1 MKSGKRNL
9 ITDVEGLRVGNAQSQ
24 SLKSGVTVLV
34 GDAPFTASV
43 HVMGGAPGSRE
54 TDLLAP
60 DKLVSQVDALVLSGG
75 SSLGLDAASGVANA
89 LRQQGRGFDVRGQNV
104 PIVPAAIIFDLL
116 NGGDKSWRQN
126 PYHDLGQEALANAKN
141 HFDLGSVGAGTGAT
155 TATLKGGLGSASVV
169 LELDSKTT
177 VTVGAL
183 VAANPYGAVTPPD
196 SATFWAAP
204 WESKD
209 NPEFGGLGID
219 PAPRTD
225 LTPTK
230 ASLSASENTT
240 IAIIAT
246 DAKLDKA
253 QCQRLAMAAQDGMA
267 RAIVPSHTLFDGDLI
282 FAASTGA
289 VTIDTP
295 EHDVMIGHAAASAL
309 SRAIARAIWEAT
321 PADGDILPTFRQKH
335 QF

>member
-9 ITDVEGLRVGNAQSQ
+9 ITDVDGLRVGHAQCQ
-24 SLKSGVTVLV
+24 GIKSGVTVLV

-89 LRQQGRGFDVRGQNV
+89 LRQQGRGFEVRGEKV
-104 PIVPAAIIFDLL
+104 PIVPGAILFDLL
-116 NGGDKSWRQN
+116 NGGDKSWDEN
-126 PYHDLGQEALANAKN
+126 PYQDLGRQALKAADVQ
-141 HFDLGSVGAGTGAT
+141 FDLGSVGAGTGAT
-155 TATLKGGLGSASVV
+155 TANLKGGLGSASMV
-169 LELDSKTT
+169 LNLEGEKN

-183 VAANPYGAVTPPD
+183 VAVNPFGAVTPPD

-204 WESKD
+204 WESPDK
-209 NPEFGGLGID
+209 PEFGGLGID
-219 PAPRTD
+219 PSPRTD
-225 LTPTK
+225 QMATK
-230 ASLSASENTT
+230 SSLSASENTT

-246 DAKLDKA
+246 DAKMNKA
-253 QCQRLAMAAQDGMA
+253 QCQRLAVAAQDGMA

-289 VTIDTP
+289 VDIETP
-295 EHDVMIGHAAASAL
+295 EHDVVIGHAAAIVL
-309 SRAIARAIWEAT
+309 SRAIARAVWEAT
-321 PADGDILPTFRQKH
+321 PADNDLLPTFRQKH
-335 QF
+335 NL